1 MSDSIPAINT
11 KNESKPILYSG
22 IQPSGTITL
31 GNYIGAIRNFV
42 KLEKDYDCLF
52 SMADLHALTVRQD
65 PAALRRRTA
74 ELTAMYIAAGLDPE
88 KNIIYC
94 QSHVPEHAE
103 LAWILNCFTYMGELS
118 RMTQFKDKSAKHQDN
133 INAGLF
139 TYPVLMAADILLY
152 QTKVVP
158 VGVDQKQHLEIT
170 RDIASR
176 FNGLYGDVFVMPEPY
191 IPKATAKIMSL
202 TEPTK
207 KMSKSDPDESM
218 ISLADAPDAIRRKLK
233 RAVTDSDGAI
243 RYDPENKP
251 GVSNL
256 LSIYAAMA
264 GVTPEQAAEELSGQG
279 YGVLKEK
286 VAEAV
291 IEVLS
296 PIQDE
301 YRRLIADK
309 AYIHDVLQK
318 NAERAQALARRTL
331 RKVYKKVGLYQL

>member
-243 RYDPENKP
+243 RYDPENKL